1 MIISNVEPTMGSR
14 GSKVQLPEEI
24 APKTAE
30 APVVKAKEQCH
41 NTLHGKKGL
50 RERITMAK
58 DPLELQNLLKESE
71 TYTGASAKTRKGWV
85 RAAEAVRRAGFPRLP
100 DGGGK

>member
-1 MIISNVEPTMGSR
+1 MQISNTEPKKEE
-14 GSKVQLPEEI
+14 KVV
-24 APKTAE
+24 AKTAE

-41 NTLHGKKGL
+41 NIWHGKKGL

-71 TYTGASAKTRKGWV
+71 TYTMASAKTKKGWA

-100 DGGGK
+100 DTCVSDGGGK